1 MRVPLT
7 LVKNSRLQ
15 LIGSRLSKIDVRM
28 WPYRRIGGTMR
39 RIDCLSAVL
48 RIPDLL
54 GFLSSTC
61 ALRHLHDPSADR
73 WFH

>member
-1 MRVPLT
+1 MRVSLT

-39 RIDCLSAVL
+39 RIDSLSAVL
-48 RIPDLL
+48 RIPGLL
-54 GFLSSTC
+54 GFLSFSS
-61 ALRHLHDPSADR
+61 ALPHLLMSLV
-73 WFH
+73 